1 MKKISAIIAVLV
13 LAVAFTG
20 CKKQEAPKPAV
31 ESAVTSTA
39 TTTAAPASAMTMTMP
54 MAAPAK
60 H

>member
-1 MKKISAIIAVLV
+1 MKKISAIIVVLV

-31 ESAVTSTA
+31 ETAVTSTA
-39 TTTAAPASAMTMTMP
+39 TTTAPASTVTTTA
-54 MAAPAK
+54 AAPVK